1 MKKICMLFL
10 WACLVAIWSFAVTSA
25 TWWSIDSYT
34 ANMYTAPSE
43 ASNDTIGINTIW
55 TNQDRWWSL
64 IQVIKN
70 AINRVLWMLSLI
82 ALVLCLRWWF
92 QIVTAW
98 WDDGKQ
104 KKWISVLK
112 HAAIWLAVIWL
123 AWFIVTIVF
132 WLLRWV
138 AWTGTDSAVPNSSD
152 DVNWG

>member
-1 MKKICMLFL
+1 MWKKIWLALCWVSIL
-10 WACLVAIWSFAVTSA
+10 WLWFFAVTSA
-25 TWWSIDSYT
+25 TSGDTSSWEIEEYTSNLYSTNINWW
-34 ANMYTAPSE
+34 E
-43 ASNDTIGINTIW
+43 AVNIGINTIW
-55 TNQDRWWSL
+55 TDQDRWWSL

-138 AWTGTDSAVPNSSD
+138 TAPET
-152 DVNWG
+152 